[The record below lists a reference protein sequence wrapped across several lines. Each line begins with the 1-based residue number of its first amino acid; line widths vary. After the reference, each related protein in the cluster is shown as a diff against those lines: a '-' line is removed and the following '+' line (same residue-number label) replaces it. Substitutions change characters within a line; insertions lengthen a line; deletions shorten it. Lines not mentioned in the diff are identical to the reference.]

1 VDNGLNPA
9 NHAHIDPE
17 GTVNKLRIA
26 VLLGA
31 AFTLACSS
39 LSINYDFDPDADFS
53 SYRSY
58 AWLEKTT
65 PSQNSLMDKRIMKAA
80 DFYLARAGM
89 SKLPDAPELYVVHH
103 VGTQDKVDVTSYGYG
118 YGGRAYRPY
127 GYGGGGG
134 VDVTQYTEGTLILDL
149 IDASTKQLVWRG
161 TAKDTVDPGKSPE
174 AIQAK
179 LDQVFEA
186 MFQNYPPPK

>member
-1 VDNGLNPA
+1 LNK
-9 NHAHIDPE
+9 I
-17 GTVNKLRIA
+17 RIA
-26 VLLGA
+26 ILVAA
-31 AFTLACSS
+31 AFALACSS

-53 SYRSY
+53 KYRSY
-58 AWLEKTT
+58 AWLEKDT
-65 PSQNSLMDKRIMKAA
+65 PSQNSLMDKRIRKAA
-80 DFYLARAGM
+80 DFYLGRAGL

-103 VGTQDKVDVTSYGYG
+103 VGTEEKLDVTSYGYG

-134 VDVTQYTEGTLILDL
+134 VDVTQYTEGTLILDI
-149 IDASTKQLVWRG
+149 IDATTKELIWRG

-174 AIQAK
+174 AIEAK